1 MSDRFQRNRRRKE
14 FSINR
19 RRNLKSNKIL
29 NIKDIFI
36 KYAELSTHDSNIE
49 HSSSTKKSEFHTRQ
63 GMIQFKRIKKKNKL
77 SNEVIM
83 YDNQQMI
90 EKFLTV
96 VQAFN
101 I

>member
-19 RRNLKSNKIL
+19 RRDLKSNKVFSIE
-29 NIKDIFI
+29 DIFI

-49 HSSSTKKSEFHTRQ
+49 HSSSTKKSEFYTRQ
-63 GMIQFKRIKKKNKL
+63 GIIQSKRVKKKNKL
-77 SNEVIM
+77 SNEVIV
-83 YDNQQMI
+83 YDSQQMI